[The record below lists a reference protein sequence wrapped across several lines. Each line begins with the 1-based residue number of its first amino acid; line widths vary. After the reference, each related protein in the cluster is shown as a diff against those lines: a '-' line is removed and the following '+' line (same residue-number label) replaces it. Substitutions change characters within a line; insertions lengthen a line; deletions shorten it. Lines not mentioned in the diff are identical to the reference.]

1 MTIYK
6 LSIGWMIQY
15 NFHNSNTFLCIKNT
29 SPYLATAVEYWG
41 DKTFLEERQVE
52 YHTLPEHIKVSLA
65 ATQSTLSELE
75 HQNSLRLKA
84 TINKIKGEQ
93 NGD

>member
-6 LSIGWMIQY
+6 LSIGWLIQY
-15 NFHNSNTFLCIKNT
+15 NFHNPKAFLCIKKEF
-29 SPYLATAVEYWG
+29 PYIATAIEYLG
-41 DKTFLEERQVE
+41 DKAFLHEREVE

-65 ATQSTLSELE
+65 AVQSTLSEVE
-75 HQNSLRLKA
+75 HNNSLRLKA
-84 TINKIKGEQ
+84 LINKIKGEQ

>member
-15 NFHNSNTFLCIKNT
+15 NFHQRNSFLCIKNT
-29 SPYLATAVEYWG
+29 FPYLATAVEYIG
-41 DKTFLEERQVE
+41 DKGFLEEKQVE
-52 YHTLPEHIKVSLA
+52 YHTLPEHIKVALA
-65 ATQSTLSELE
+65 AVQSTLSEIE
-75 HQNSLRLKA
+75 YQNSLRLKA
-84 TINKIKGEQ
+84 MINRIKGEQ